1 MKIAVIF
8 LLLCTS
14 VFARLG
20 ETKDQ
25 LVARFGNPVNEGID
39 QMGSHGRNMAV
50 GPELVF
56 TQKDWIITCD
66 LVDGRCAR
74 ISYRKQGDWTEE
86 QIQVVL
92 AVNRQGGTWAKVAE
106 QSGEIFRTWKRDDGA
121 TAGWTDADGISITT
135 PAYLH
140 AKAILEA
147 KAKAESSVIP
157 NI

>member
-1 MKIAVIF
+1 MKIAVVF
-8 LLLCTS
+8 LLLSTC

-25 LVARFGNPVNEGID
+25 LVARFDNPVNQGIS
-39 QMGSHGRNMAV
+39 QITSQSRTMVV

-56 TQKDWIITCD
+56 VQKDWSITCD

-92 AVNRQGGTWAKVAE
+92 AVNKQGGKWTE
-106 QSGEIFRTWKRDDGA
+106 QSGKTVRTWKRDDGA
-121 TAGWTDADGISITT
+121 LAGWSEADGISITT

-147 KAKAESSVIP
+147 KAKAEASVIP